1 MATASTEECITTAQ
15 TTTVCSELSYFDD
28 TFKDTKVWSY
38 LIPREF
44 ATLFYKVSNLVVL
57 CLYAR
62 KQNSVTYSLVK
73 QIMTE
78 NAQYY

>member
-1 MATASTEECITTAQ
+1 MNGYPASTEEYITTAQ
-15 TTTVCSELSYFDD
+15 VTTVCSELAYFDD
-28 TFKDTKVWSY
+28 TFKVWSY

-44 ATLFYKVSNLVVL
+44 ATLFYKVSTLVVL